1 MLDVF
6 HFDIIFCVPSIC
18 SVAYFVQLDGQVEV
32 PQGQNKWEVEE
43 EVEPVSL
50 RRKLPC
56 FEDHAAELDQVH
68 EKGVENPEEGE
79 EGPVGVVVVEEVD
92 DESLQVGGHI
102 Q

>member
-50 RRKLPC
+50 P
-56 FEDHAAELDQVH
+56 FFNEHGAEFDEVH

-79 EGPVGVVVVEEVD
+79 EGPVGVVVVKEVD

>member
-32 PQGQNKWEVEE
+32 PQGQNKWEMEE

-50 RRKLPC
+50 PFFNKPG
-56 FEDHAAELDQVH
+56 AELDEVH

-79 EGPVGVVVVEEVD
+79 EGPVGVVVVKEVD